1 MSKGVFNIIVQDERI
16 LLVKRKDLP
25 LWDLPGG
32 HLDPEESEF
41 DCAIR
46 EAYEETGLIV
56 KPKYLIGK
64 YVIEELDDTQFVY
77 KSNIESGELI
87 KSGPETKELRYFNL
101 NYLPLFMVPNR
112 RRQIKDFQDKNENK
126 EVMIKEKFL
135 IRLLRKIL

>member
-1 MSKGVFNIIVQDERI
+1 MSKGVFNIIVRDERI
-16 LLVKRKDLP
+16 LLVKRRDLP

-64 YVIEELDDTQFVY
+64 YVIEELDDIQFVY
-77 KSNIESGELI
+77 KSKIESGELI
-87 KSGPETKELRYFNL
+87 ESGPETKELRYFNI
-101 NYLPLFMVPNR
+101 NSLPLFMVPNR
-112 RRQIKDFQDKNENK
+112 RQQIKDFQDKNENK